1 MTHVIIGVGAAGI
14 MAAKTI
20 RELEPDARIIMISVD
35 DHVHSRCM
43 LHKYL
48 SRERSE
54 ETLSFV
60 PDDFFEAADIT
71 WIKNREVIH
80 IDTAKQEVELDD
92 RTRISYDRLLIATG
106 AHSVFP
112 PIMNFKEAKNV
123 FGLRNLS
130 DAQKIRAFAE
140 KADRILIFGSGL
152 VGMDA
157 AYGFLEQDKDVTVV
171 EMADRILPKQLDE
184 TAGNAYQKLFE
195 QHGCKFLLG
204 KKAVLTAMPETDRI
218 TSVLFDDGTIIEC
231 DMIVVAAGVRPAV
244 SCAADSGIFI
254 DRYIRVDDFMKTSCD
269 HIYAAGDVNG
279 ISGIW
284 PNAMKQ
290 GYTAACNMCGIPT
303 PYEDKYGMKN
313 TMNFYGLT
321 TLSLGDGMA
330 AGGDE
335 IIIREDSRSYK
346 KAILHDGCLKSLLIQ
361 GDLDYSGIYQYLI
374 KNQIPLDSVKTDI
387 FHLSFADFYGI
398 DKTGQYCYQIAG
410 A

>member
-14 MAAKTI
+14 TAAKTI
-20 RELEPDARIIMISVD
+20 RELEPEARIIMISVD

-48 SRERSE
+48 SHERNE

-60 PDDFFEAADIT
+60 PDDFFEASDIT
-71 WIKNREVIH
+71 WLKNREVIH
-80 IDTAKQEVELDD
+80 LDTAKQEAELDD

-106 AHSVFP
+106 AHSVLP

-204 KKAVLTAMPETDRI
+204 RKAVLTAMPETGHI

-269 HIYAAGDVNG
+269 HVYAAGDVNG

-290 GYTAACNMCGIPT
+290 GYTAACNMCGLPT

-330 AGGDE
+330 ADGDQ
-335 IIIREDSRSYK
+335 IIVREDSRSYK

-398 DKTGQYCYQIAG
+398 NKTGQYCYQETG
-410 A
+410 S